1 MSPESFVYWL
11 QGFAELTEDTP
22 DETQWLMIRD
32 HLREVFKKQTI
43 DYQLNTPVWKQDME
57 FGYIKPKLIC

>member
-32 HLREVFKKQTI
+32 HLREVFRKQTI
-43 DYQLNTPVWKQDME
+43 DYQLNTPVWKL
-57 FGYIKPKLIC
+57 PT